1 MRMRRTLGMMAAM
14 MAIAASAD
22 SGTYMG
28 ARLRRPAEVKPRDN
42 TRARKLYHVDV
53 QEHEF
58 IVHGEAIM
66 AKNRKTALKIY
77 ANRHKSDFRK

>member
-1 MRMRRTLGMMAAM
+1 MRTRRTLGMMAAM
-14 MAIAASAD
+14 MAFAAAGGGSHF
-22 SGTYMG
+22 M
-28 ARLRRPAEVKPRDN
+28 LRRPAEVKPRDN

>member
-1 MRMRRTLGMMAAM
+1 MMTRRTLGMMAAM
-14 MAIAASAD
+14 MAVAAAGGGSHF
-22 SGTYMG
+22 M
-28 ARLRRPAEVKPRDN
+28 LRRPAEVKPRDN